1 MKLCIDNF
9 AKISH
14 AEVAIDGITVI
25 AGENNTGKS
34 TIGKILFSLFN
45 SFSGI
50 EEKILRQQQHEIER
64 RCRLA
69 LMNYMQVKRAENRA
83 SLRSGLY
90 RDVSVTVRAL
100 SKRFIELLQ
109 EHNDIEYTEI
119 VRNIEEI
126 LEASGID
133 LKNTDVEE
141 VTERMADFISD
152 VIALP
157 EQTIMLEILSRYFRR
172 VFNGQINSLVSQET
186 DAKLRLAIKDREI
199 SLTFSKHECVECA
212 SDITLLRKAIYIDN
226 PFVVDKLSDFDDLSE
241 MDELLK
247 SLMTQEQEN
256 IMDGVIEAVLA
267 KGKLAEVYQA
277 LQTVVNGKIV
287 MGSNDEFYL
296 EEEGYSEPISLLNL
310 STGLKSFV
318 ILKMLIEKG
327 AIKEKD
333 VLILDEPEIHL
344 HPQWQMTYAE
354 LIVLLQKYFDLSVIV
369 TTHSPYFLDAI
380 NLFSAKY
387 GTDKEV
393 NYYLSSME
401 GEQVV
406 MDLVTENIDSIY
418 KKMASPIQM
427 LETLR
432 YELNNR

>member
-14 AEVAIDGITVI
+14 ADIAIDGITVI

-34 TIGKILFSLFN
+34 TIGKTLFSLFN
-45 SFSGI
+45 SLSGI
-50 EEKILRQQQHEIER
+50 EDKILRQRRYEIEQN
-64 RCRLA
+64 CRSVL
-69 LMNYMQVKRAENRA
+69 LNYMQTAGVEIRK
-83 SLRSGLY
+83 SPRSGLY
-90 RDVSVTVRAL
+90 KNTMTIARAL
-100 SKRFIELLQ
+100 SKRFFELLQ
-109 EHNDIEYTEI
+109 EHIDIEYAEI

-126 LEASGID
+126 LNVSEID
-133 LKNTDVEE
+133 LKKADSEEIVEK
-141 VTERMADFISD
+141 MADFIND
-152 VIALP
+152 VISLP
-157 EQTIMLEILSRYFRR
+157 ECTIILEILSRYFRR
-172 VFNGQINSLVSQET
+172 IFNGQINSLVSEGT
-186 DAKLRLAIKDREI
+186 RAELKLKIKDREV
-199 SLTFSKHECVECA
+199 SLLFSNNECVECA
-212 SDITLLRKAIYIDN
+212 SDITLLHKAIYIDN
-226 PFVVDKLSDFDDLSE
+226 PFVVDKLSDFDDLSD
-241 MDELLK
+241 MDEMLK
-247 SLMTQEQEN
+247 SLMTETQDN
-256 IMDGVIEAVLA
+256 IMDGILETVIA
-267 KGKLAEVYQA
+267 KGKLAEVYQT

-287 MGSNDEFYL
+287 LKSDGEFYL
-296 EEEGYSEPISLLNL
+296 EDEGFSEPISLLNL

-354 LIVLLQKYFDLSVIV
+354 LIVLLQKHFDLSVIV

-387 GTDKEV
+387 GIEKKV
-393 NYYLSSME
+393 NYYLSSMDNN
-401 GEQVV
+401 QVV
-406 MDLVTENIDSIY
+406 MDSVTENIDSIY

-432 YELNNR
+432 YELNNQ

>member
-69 LMNYMQVKRAENRA
+69 LMNHMQVKRAENRA

-406 MDLVTENIDSIY
+406 MDLVTENIDSIN

-427 LETLR
+427 METLR

>member
-69 LMNYMQVKRAENRA
+69 LMNHMQVKRAENRA

-109 EHNDIEYTEI
+109 EHNDIEYAEI

-186 DAKLRLAIKDREI
+186 NAKLRLAIKDREI
-199 SLTFSKHECVECA
+199 SLTFSKHECVGCA

-241 MDELLK
+241 TDELLK
-247 SLMTQEQEN
+247 SLMTQEQDN

-387 GTDKEV
+387 GTDKKV

>member
-69 LMNYMQVKRAENRA
+69 LMNHMQVKRAENRA

>member
-50 EEKILRQQQHEIER
+50 EEKILRQQQYEIER

-69 LMNYMQVKRAENRA
+69 LMNHMQINRAENRA

-90 RDVSVTVRAL
+90 RGVSVTVRAL
-100 SKRFIELLQ
+100 SKRFMELLQ
-109 EHNDIEYTEI
+109 EHNDVEYAEI
-119 VRNIEEI
+119 VKNIEEI

-133 LKNTDVEE
+133 LKNTDIEE

-152 VIALP
+152 IIALP

-186 DAKLRLAIKDREI
+186 NAKLRLEIKDREI
-199 SLTFSKHECVECA
+199 SLTFSNHKCVECA

-241 MDELLK
+241 TDELLK
-247 SLMTQEQEN
+247 DLMTQEQDN

-318 ILKMLIEKG
+318 IFKMLIEKG

-354 LIVLLQKYFDLSVIV
+354 LIVLLQKHFDLSVIV

-387 GTDKEV
+387 GTDKKV

>member
-69 LMNYMQVKRAENRA
+69 LMNHMQVKRAENRA

-387 GTDKEV
+387 GTDKKV